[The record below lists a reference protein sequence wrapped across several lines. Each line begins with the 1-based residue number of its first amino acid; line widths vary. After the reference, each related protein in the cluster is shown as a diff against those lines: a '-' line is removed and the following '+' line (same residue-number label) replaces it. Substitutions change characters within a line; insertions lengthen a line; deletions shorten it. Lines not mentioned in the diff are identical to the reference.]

1 MGRPRSTSDE
11 EILAAA
17 RSLFRER
24 GHAVTTRE
32 VAEAAGVSQAVLY
45 QRFPSKT
52 ELFFAAMAPTEPDV
66 DAILGDPKPP
76 IDAYLE
82 GVALRVLRYF
92 AETHPTVAQLMAHP
106 EFDAK
111 VMGKLHERIFTKR
124 LVGGLAERLRALRA
138 DGRVGEVDP
147 ERAAQTLVAALH
159 SSVVFHVMSGANV
172 SRHAGQLAAQ
182 IVEVLWRGL
191 APRRV

>member
-1 MGRPRSTSDE
+1 MGRPRSTSDA

-17 RSLFRER
+17 RALFRER

-32 VAEAAGVSQAVLY
+32 IADAAGVSQAVLY

-52 ELFFAAMAPTEPDV
+52 ELFFAAMAPSEPDV
-66 DAILGDPKPP
+66 DAILGEAKPP
-76 IDAYLE
+76 VDAYLE
-82 GVALRVLRYF
+82 GVAVRVLRYF

-111 VMGKLHERIFTKR
+111 VMGKLHERIFTQR
-124 LVGGLAERLRALRA
+124 LIGGVAGRLRALRA
-138 DGRVGEVDP
+138 GGLVGDVDP
-147 ERAAQTLVAALH
+147 ERAAQTLIAALH
-159 SSVVFHVMSGANV
+159 SSVVFHVMSGASV
-172 SRHAGQLAAQ
+172 ARHAGGLASQ

-191 APRRV
+191 APRR